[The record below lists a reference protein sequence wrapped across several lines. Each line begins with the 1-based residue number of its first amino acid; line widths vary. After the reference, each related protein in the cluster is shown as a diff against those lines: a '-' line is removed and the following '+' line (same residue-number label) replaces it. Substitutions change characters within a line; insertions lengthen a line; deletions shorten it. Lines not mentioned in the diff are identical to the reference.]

1 MSKNK
6 TVLCISAFN
15 QIWIAM
21 IRIMMNNNFDS
32 KSRLGIQNSTLEHI
46 IKTKAK
52 PCLLQKILAP
62 ETRKANFL
70 F

>member
-1 MSKNK
+1 MSNNK

-62 ETRKANFL
+62 ETRKPNFL